1 MNLNTIISFAL
12 VGKANKA
19 NEGKKEIT
27 CTLFPNEEKEG
38 RKERKGKEREGKE
51 RRKGRT

>member
-1 MNLNTIISFAL
+1 L

-27 CTLFPNEEKEG
+27 WTLFPNEEKEG
-38 RKERKGKEREGKE
+38 RKGKERKGKE
-51 RRKGRT
+51 RRKGRK